1 MKILIIGYGI
11 TGKALYDYFKKYQ
24 HEVYIYDEKKLK
36 IKNYYSYAKLE
47 KDLPLFD
54 LGIKSPGIRFN
65 NEKFLLIKSLC
76 LKIMS
81 ELDFAFS
88 KMEKCYVIGITGS
101 NGKTSLATYLN
112 HFISKKKTTYLAGNI
127 GKPLISLVDQI
138 KKNDVVILEL
148 SSFQIQDCEN
158 IYLDELFYTSLS
170 PNHLNVYHYLKSY
183 YADKKRALFFIKSN
197 KIYCLNNSK
206 KIIGYPSFSIKKDF
220 TKQIKK
226 YLIGRYS
233 IEYCNIA
240 MNYCLNLGFIDEEL
254 LLNLKLLKPVEYR
267 LNYLGQYHNLFFIND
282 GKSSTSSSSKYCF
295 DSFKN
300 KKRILILGGNHK
312 SSSFNVIKVTKN
324 DEILIYGHDKNIINQ
339 QLPGKLFSTL
349 EDIFLYLKD
358 IKDKRYILFSPGCD
372 SHDQYSS
379 YLERGKHFNQL
390 VEKYFGDKHE

>member
-11 TGKALYDYFKKYQ
+11 TGNALYDYFKKYQ

-36 IKNYYSYAKLE
+36 IKNYYSYTKLE

-54 LGIKSPGIRFN
+54 LGIKSPGIFFN

-88 KMEKCYVIGITGS
+88 KMEKSYVLGITGS

-170 PNHLNVYHYLKSY
+170 PNHLNVYCDVNHY
-183 YADKKRALFFIKSN
+183 YADKKRALFFIK
-197 KIYCLNNSK
+197 NNAKWSRHL
-206 KIIGYPSFSIKKDF
+206 Y
-220 TKQIKK
+220 
-226 YLIGRYS
+226 
-233 IEYCNIA
+233 
-240 MNYCLNLGFIDEEL
+240 
-254 LLNLKLLKPVEYR
+254 
-267 LNYLGQYHNLFFIND
+267 ND
-282 GKSSTSSSSKYCF
+282 LS
-295 DSFKN
+295 
-300 KKRILILGGNHK
+300 R
-312 SSSFNVIKVTKN
+312 
-324 DEILIYGHDKNIINQ
+324 
-339 QLPGKLFSTL
+339 
-349 EDIFLYLKD
+349 
-358 IKDKRYILFSPGCD
+358 
-372 SHDQYSS
+372 
-379 YLERGKHFNQL
+379 
-390 VEKYFGDKHE
+390 